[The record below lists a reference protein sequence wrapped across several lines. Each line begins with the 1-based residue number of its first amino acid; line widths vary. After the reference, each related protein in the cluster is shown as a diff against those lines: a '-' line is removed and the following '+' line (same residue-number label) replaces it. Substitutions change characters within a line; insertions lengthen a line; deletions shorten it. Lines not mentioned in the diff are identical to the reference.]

1 MSSASTSSTHT
12 TDFPSAALLAAQRF
26 AGKVVI
32 VTGAG
37 SGIGAATARRFSQ
50 EGAMVAIADLSDDKL
65 AATRGDLPEDRT
77 LAHPADV
84 SQWEAV
90 QALIEATVERFGRI
104 DVMVN
109 NAGIAVQGKA
119 TEASLEDWHRVLAT
133 NVSGV
138 FHGARAALPHLV
150 RSRGCIVNT
159 SSVSGLGGDW
169 DMSFYNTSKGAVS
182 NLTRAL
188 ALDHG
193 KDGVRVNAVAPGLLF
208 QSGPQTAEN
217 FAAASHANLLRHP
230 IDPAQVAQAAAF
242 LAGNPCI
249 TGMSLCVDNGQHLV
263 PTERDI
269 MFVAERVLQGAASAA
284 GGGRP

>member
-1 MSSASTSSTHT
+1 MPATDSHADSSTT
-12 TDFPSAALLAAQRF
+12 TPSPATLPAQRF

-65 AATRGDLPEDRT
+65 AATRGDLPADRT
-77 LAHPADV
+77 LAQVTDV
-84 SQWEAV
+84 SKWEDV
-90 QALIEATVERFGRI
+90 QALVEATAQRFGRL

-119 TEASLEDWHRVLAT
+119 TEASIEDWHRVLAT

-138 FHGARAALPHLV
+138 FHGARAALPHLI
-150 RSRGCIVNT
+150 RAKGCMVNT

-188 ALDHG
+188 AMDHG
-193 KDGVRVNAVAPGLLF
+193 KDGVRVNAVAPSLTFTGMTEDIKSNPELLAKF
-208 QSGPQTAEN
+208 AERIPLGRG
-217 FAAASHANLLRHP
+217 AEPEEIASV
-230 IDPAQVAQAAAF
+230 IAF
-242 LAGNPCI
+242 LASEDARFV
-249 TGMSLCVDNGQHLV
+249 TGVILPVDGGVSASNGQ
-263 PTERDI
+263 PPQ
-269 MFVAERVLQGAASAA
+269 A
-284 GGGRP
+284 

>member
-1 MSSASTSSTHT
+1 MPATDSHADSSSSSST
-12 TDFPSAALLAAQRF
+12 PSPATLQAQRF

-37 SGIGAATARRFSQ
+37 SGIGAATARRFAQ

-65 AATRGDLPEDRT
+65 AATRGDLPADRT
-77 LAHPADV
+77 LAQATDV
-84 SQWEAV
+84 SKWEDV
-90 QALIEATVERFGRI
+90 QALVEATVQRFGRL

-119 TEASLEDWHRVLAT
+119 TEASIEDWHRVLAT

-138 FHGARAALPHLV
+138 FHGARAALPHLI
-150 RSRGCIVNT
+150 RAKGCMVNT

-188 ALDHG
+188 AMDHG
-193 KDGVRVNAVAPGLLF
+193 KDGVRVNAVAPSLTFTGMTEDIKSNPELLAKF
-208 QSGPQTAEN
+208 AERIPLGRG
-217 FAAASHANLLRHP
+217 AEPEEIASV
-230 IDPAQVAQAAAF
+230 IAF
-242 LAGNPCI
+242 LASDDARFV
-249 TGMSLCVDNGQHLV
+249 TGVILPVDGGVSASNGQ
-263 PTERDI
+263 PPQ
-269 MFVAERVLQGAASAA
+269 A
-284 GGGRP
+284 